1 MCVCVLCVCV
11 HVCSVCMCAC
21 MHACMLHTCVRI
33 SVLNISLRYEKY
45 SEISHLLVGRAL
57 YSIDLEVAN
66 IETLMQLQTENAGN
80 GRNSKSGFVG
90 LNMIIALIVCPKV

>member
-1 MCVCVLCVCV
+1 MCVVCVCACMQCV
-11 HVCSVCMCAC
+11 YVCVCAC
-21 MHACMLHTCVRI
+21 MHACMRAYICTKH
-33 SVLNISLRYEKY
+33 SLRYEKY

-66 IETLMQLQTENAGN
+66 IETLMQLQIENAGN

-90 LNMIIALIVCPKV
+90 LNMVIALTVCPKV

>member
-1 MCVCVLCVCV
+1 MYVCVR
-11 HVCSVCMCAC
+11 AC
-21 MHACMLHTCVRI
+21 MHACMHACVRI

-57 YSIDLEVAN
+57 YSVDLEVAN

-90 LNMIIALIVCPKV
+90 LNMIIAYSVSKSLRWH